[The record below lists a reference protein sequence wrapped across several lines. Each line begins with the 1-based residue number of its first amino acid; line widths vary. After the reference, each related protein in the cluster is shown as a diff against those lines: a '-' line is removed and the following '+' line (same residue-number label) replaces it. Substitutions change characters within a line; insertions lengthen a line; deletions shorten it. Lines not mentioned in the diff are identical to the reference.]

1 MTVCYL
7 CFWTEQLPFNAVF
20 LEIRVSRVEQ
30 WVGITGSA
38 LQWFRTHLS
47 DRTFTYTSGGITQ
60 GSILG
65 TVLFYL
71 YLLLLGIILQKN
83 NICFHYYA
91 DDCQIYFPLMQ
102 IAASSLISAL
112 ITSELPTQHTVKLVM
127 VEDVEGPDF
136 LLHVLSVT
144 LLSSVKTTGTPLD
157 NLLVLVFTSKCQS
170 SCTALHRTH

>member
-1 MTVCYL
+1 
-7 CFWTEQLPFNAVF
+7 
-20 LEIRVSRVEQ
+20 
-30 WVGITGSA
+30 
-38 LQWFRTHLS
+38 
-47 DRTFTYTSGGITQ
+47 
-60 GSILG
+60 
-65 TVLFYL
+65 
-71 YLLLLGIILQKN
+71 
-83 NICFHYYA
+83 
-91 DDCQIYFPLMQ
+91 MQ

-170 SCTALHRTH
+170 SCMALHRTH

>member
-1 MTVCYL
+1 MCSL
-7 CFWTEQLPFNAVF
+7 RSACPGWSSGWASLAQLSNGLGPTF
-20 LEIRVSRVEQ
+20 LIEPLPTPLLPS
-30 WVGITGSA
+30 
-38 LQWFRTHLS
+38 
-47 DRTFTYTSGGITQ
+47 SGGITQ